1 MDAASDALAVVSEDR
16 VVTVSRRLAE
26 RLGVDASTLCGL
38 SISTLKKHEVPDV
51 ASGQGRWT
59 CLNDDGP
66 TMLWRL
72 QPSPELDGPS
82 ARSSGDHGA
91 SADGRSDESSNEPG
105 PSGPLGRRRQANLY
119 ADVSLRLATASGSDL
134 DKAIE
139 EILRALAV
147 AEGAD
152 RAYVIEFHDQTDAG
166 AAENVAERGG
176 LATNTGAENT
186 GAENAGAENAGAE
199 IENAVAAT
207 TTAEMATAHPAT
219 RWISCTHEWCAEGIE
234 AQIDYVQNLSTADFP
249 WSFGTLLD
257 RRVVYLPDL
266 SVAPPEAE
274 PERRSFEKYGVQSVL
289 QVPMMM
295 DGEVTGLVGFNSV
308 TGTAAWPDETIRFLR
323 GVCDALATALT
334 RVRAR
339 RAVEEARE
347 EAEAANMA
355 KSSFLS
361 RMSHELRTPL
371 NAVMGFTELMMTDEG
386 RSAEDLE
393 SLQVVYSSGEHLLAL
408 VEDVLDISRV
418 EAGGLSVELISVSI
432 PAQVQSALRMIEVSG
447 VRNQIPIHVSRG
459 DLELV
464 GSTLPGTDADG
475 PGAGELGIGGLG
487 TGGSDIGGSDI
498 GGSDIGGSES
508 AVAIADPQR
517 LQQVLVNLLSNAC
530 KYNRPGGAVYVSWK
544 RVEDFW
550 TIMVADSGPG
560 IAPEAMTRI
569 FEPFDR
575 LGHEH
580 SSIDGTGIGLTLTK
594 MLVELMG
601 GTIEVDSTVGQ
612 GTVVTVQLNR

>member
-1 MDAASDALAVVSEDR
+1 MDAASDALAVVSEDK

-26 RLGVDASTLCGL
+26 RLGVDASTLYGL

-91 SADGRSDESSNEPG
+91 SADGRSDESSNESG

-152 RAYVIEFHDQTDAG
+152 RAYVIEFHDQTDAV
-166 AAENVAERGG
+166 AAQNVAKRGG
-176 LATNTGAENT
+176 LATNT
-186 GAENAGAENAGAE
+186 GAENAGAE

-207 TTAEMATAHPAT
+207 TTTEMATAQPAI

-323 GVCDALATALT
+323 GVCDAVATALT

-418 EAGGLSVELISVSI
+418 EAGGLSVELIAVSI

-475 PGAGELGIGGLG
+475 LGIGGPG
-487 TGGSDIGGSDI
+487 VGGSGVGGSGV
-498 GGSDIGGSES
+498 GGSGVGGPES